1 MAFSSAAFVFAFLP
15 AVFLLHLVIRGRLAR
30 NVLLLLASLLFYSA
44 GSLPHLPLL
53 VGVTLLN
60 YLAGLLFRKRLR
72 IRKAVLAVTLCLNVA
87 VLALFKY
94 LGFFGGVIG
103 DLTGLSL
110 RLPAL
115 ALPIGVSFFTFQ
127 GMSYAIDV
135 YRDPDSGTT
144 DFFELLLYI
153 SFFPQLIAGPIVQY
167 HDVAPQLRRRAA
179 DVRQMAEGF
188 RRFIV
193 GLSKK
198 LLLADVLGTAVD
210 ALYARTDLLDAR
222 TALLAGIAYCL
233 QIYFD
238 FSGYSDM
245 AIGMGR
251 MFGFRF
257 PENFDHPYT
266 GSSIRE
272 FWRRWHISLTS
283 WFRDYL
289 YFPLGGNRKG
299 KIRKYLNKMIVF
311 LVSGLWHGAGFSY
324 IIWGGLNGLYQVI
337 GEMTL
342 PLRKK
347 ITDGLRLH
355 RDSLGHR
362 LFQGVFTFV
371 LVDFSWIF
379 FRASDLQGALEII
392 KSIFRANNPEILVD
406 GSLYGCGLDIS
417 NFLLMLAGIG
427 ILLFADLCRRRNIVV
442 RDVILRQ
449 DGWFRWLFIALAV
462 TAILTFGIWGP
473 NYDAAGFIYFQF

>member
-53 VGVTLLN
+53 VGVALLN

-222 TALLAGIAYCL
+222 TALLVGIAYCL

-272 FWRRWHISLTS
+272 FWRRWHISLS
-283 WFRDYL
+283 MWFRNYV
-289 YFPLGGNRKG
+289 YIPLGGSRRGLARTCFNTFV
-299 KIRKYLNKMIVF
+299 VF
-311 LVSGLWHGAGFSY
+311 LLTGLWHGAM
-324 IIWGGLNGLYQVI
+324 W
-337 GEMTL
+337 
-342 PLRKK
+342 
-347 ITDGLRLH
+347 
-355 RDSLGHR
+355 
-362 LFQGVFTFV
+362 TFV
-371 LVDFSWIF
+371 LWGLWNGAWLILERTTPLKKVSHTLFGHVYMLLIVMLGF
-379 FRASDLQGALEII
+379 ILFRAESLTQAGRICRALAD
-392 KSIFRANNPEILVD
+392 FRFERE
-406 GSLYGCGLDIS
+406 GT
-417 NFLLMLAGIG
+417 
-427 ILLFADLCRRRNIVV
+427 ILLRGVLSAKVL
-442 RDVILRQ
+442 
-449 DGWFRWLFIALAV
+449 
-462 TAILTFGIWGP
+462 
-473 NYDAAGFIYFQF
+473 AAGAVAVFLSTGLQRKLAEKLRRSSGCQAAEYAASLLCLALCVLRIASVSFNPFIYFRF

>member
-222 TALLAGIAYCL
+222 TALLVGIAYCL

-272 FWRRWHISLTS
+272 FWRRWHISLS
-283 WFRDYL
+283 MWFRNYV
-289 YFPLGGNRKG
+289 YVPLGGSRRGLARTCFNTFV
-299 KIRKYLNKMIVF
+299 VF
-311 LVSGLWHGAGFSY
+311 LLTGLWHGAM
-324 IIWGGLNGLYQVI
+324 W
-337 GEMTL
+337 
-342 PLRKK
+342 
-347 ITDGLRLH
+347 
-355 RDSLGHR
+355 
-362 LFQGVFTFV
+362 TFV
-371 LVDFSWIF
+371 LWGLWNGFWLILERATPLKKVSHTLFGHVYMLLIVMLGF
-379 FRASDLQGALEII
+379 ILFRAESLTQAGRICRALAD
-392 KSIFRANNPEILVD
+392 FRFERE
-406 GSLYGCGLDIS
+406 GT
-417 NFLLMLAGIG
+417 
-427 ILLFADLCRRRNIVV
+427 ILLRGVLSAKVL
-442 RDVILRQ
+442 
-449 DGWFRWLFIALAV
+449 
-462 TAILTFGIWGP
+462 
-473 NYDAAGFIYFQF
+473 AAGAVAVFLSTGLQRKLAEKLRRSSGCQAAEYAASLLCLALCVLRIASVSFNPFIYFRF

>member
-193 GLSKK
+193 GLGKK

-222 TALLAGIAYCL
+222 TALLVGIAYCL

-251 MFGFRF
+251 LFGFRF

-272 FWRRWHISLTS
+272 FWRRWHISLS
-283 WFRDYL
+283 MWFRNYV
-289 YFPLGGNRKG
+289 YIPLGGSRRGLARTCFNTFV
-299 KIRKYLNKMIVF
+299 VF
-311 LVSGLWHGAGFSY
+311 LLTGLWHGAM
-324 IIWGGLNGLYQVI
+324 W
-337 GEMTL
+337 
-342 PLRKK
+342 
-347 ITDGLRLH
+347 
-355 RDSLGHR
+355 
-362 LFQGVFTFV
+362 TFV
-371 LVDFSWIF
+371 LWGLWNGFWLILERATPLKKVSHTLFGHVYMLLIVMLGF
-379 FRASDLQGALEII
+379 ILFRAESLTQAGRICRALAD
-392 KSIFRANNPEILVD
+392 FRFERE
-406 GSLYGCGLDIS
+406 GT
-417 NFLLMLAGIG
+417 
-427 ILLFADLCRRRNIVV
+427 ILLRGVLSAKVL
-442 RDVILRQ
+442 
-449 DGWFRWLFIALAV
+449 
-462 TAILTFGIWGP
+462 
-473 NYDAAGFIYFQF
+473 AAGAVAVFLSTGLQRKLAEKLRRSSGCQAAEYAASLLCLAICVLRIASVSFNPFIYFRF

>member
-272 FWRRWHISLTS
+272 FWRRWHISLS
-283 WFRDYL
+283 MWFRNYV
-289 YFPLGGNRKG
+289 YIPLGGSRRGLARTCFNTFV
-299 KIRKYLNKMIVF
+299 VF
-311 LVSGLWHGAGFSY
+311 LLTGLWHGAM
-324 IIWGGLNGLYQVI
+324 W
-337 GEMTL
+337 
-342 PLRKK
+342 
-347 ITDGLRLH
+347 
-355 RDSLGHR
+355 
-362 LFQGVFTFV
+362 TFV
-371 LVDFSWIF
+371 LWGLWNGFWLILERATPLKKVSHTLFGHVYMLLIVMLGF
-379 FRASDLQGALEII
+379 ILFRAESLTQAGRICRALAD
-392 KSIFRANNPEILVD
+392 FRFERE
-406 GSLYGCGLDIS
+406 GT
-417 NFLLMLAGIG
+417 
-427 ILLFADLCRRRNIVV
+427 ILLRGVLSAKVL
-442 RDVILRQ
+442 
-449 DGWFRWLFIALAV
+449 
-462 TAILTFGIWGP
+462 
-473 NYDAAGFIYFQF
+473 AAGAVAVFLSTGLQRKLAEKLRRSSGCQAAEYAASMLCLAICVLRIASVSFNPFIYFRF

>member
-272 FWRRWHISLTS
+272 FWRRWHISLS
-283 WFRDYL
+283 MWFRNYV
-289 YFPLGGNRKG
+289 YVPLGGSRRGLARTCFNTFV
-299 KIRKYLNKMIVF
+299 VF
-311 LVSGLWHGAGFSY
+311 LLTGLWHGAM
-324 IIWGGLNGLYQVI
+324 W
-337 GEMTL
+337 
-342 PLRKK
+342 
-347 ITDGLRLH
+347 
-355 RDSLGHR
+355 
-362 LFQGVFTFV
+362 TFV
-371 LVDFSWIF
+371 LWGLWNGFWLILERATPLKKVSHTLFGHVYMLLIVMLGF
-379 FRASDLQGALEII
+379 ILFRAESLTQAGRICRALAD
-392 KSIFRANNPEILVD
+392 FRFERE
-406 GSLYGCGLDIS
+406 GT
-417 NFLLMLAGIG
+417 
-427 ILLFADLCRRRNIVV
+427 ILLRGVLSAKVL
-442 RDVILRQ
+442 
-449 DGWFRWLFIALAV
+449 
-462 TAILTFGIWGP
+462 
-473 NYDAAGFIYFQF
+473 AAGAVAVFLSTGLQRKLAEKLRRSSGCQAAEYAASLLCLALCVLRIASVSFNPFIYFRF

>member
-272 FWRRWHISLTS
+272 FWRRWHISLS
-283 WFRDYL
+283 MWFRNYV
-289 YFPLGGNRKG
+289 YIPLGGSRRGLARTCFNTFV
-299 KIRKYLNKMIVF
+299 VF
-311 LVSGLWHGAGFSY
+311 LLTGLWHGAM
-324 IIWGGLNGLYQVI
+324 W
-337 GEMTL
+337 
-342 PLRKK
+342 
-347 ITDGLRLH
+347 
-355 RDSLGHR
+355 
-362 LFQGVFTFV
+362 TFV
-371 LVDFSWIF
+371 LWGLWNGAWLILERATPLKKVSHTLFGHVYMLLIVMLGF
-379 FRASDLQGALEII
+379 ILFRAESLTQAGRICRALAD
-392 KSIFRANNPEILVD
+392 FRFERE
-406 GSLYGCGLDIS
+406 GT
-417 NFLLMLAGIG
+417 
-427 ILLFADLCRRRNIVV
+427 ILLRGVLSAKVLAAGAVAVFLSTGLQRKLAEKLRRSSGCQAAEYAASLLCLALC
-442 RDVILRQ
+442 ILR
-449 DGWFRWLFIALAV
+449 IASV
-462 TAILTFGIWGP
+462 SFNP
-473 NYDAAGFIYFQF
+473 FIYFRF

>member
-222 TALLAGIAYCL
+222 TALLVGIAYCL

-272 FWRRWHISLTS
+272 FWRRWHISLS
-283 WFRDYL
+283 MWFRNYV
-289 YFPLGGNRKG
+289 YIPLGGSRRGLARTCFNTFV
-299 KIRKYLNKMIVF
+299 VF
-311 LVSGLWHGAGFSY
+311 LLTGLWHGAM
-324 IIWGGLNGLYQVI
+324 W
-337 GEMTL
+337 
-342 PLRKK
+342 
-347 ITDGLRLH
+347 
-355 RDSLGHR
+355 
-362 LFQGVFTFV
+362 TFV
-371 LVDFSWIF
+371 LWGLWNGFWLILERATPLKKVSHTLFGHVYMLLIVMLGF
-379 FRASDLQGALEII
+379 ILFRAESLTQAGRICRALAD
-392 KSIFRANNPEILVD
+392 FRFERE
-406 GSLYGCGLDIS
+406 GT
-417 NFLLMLAGIG
+417 
-427 ILLFADLCRRRNIVV
+427 ILLRGVLSAKVL
-442 RDVILRQ
+442 
-449 DGWFRWLFIALAV
+449 
-462 TAILTFGIWGP
+462 
-473 NYDAAGFIYFQF
+473 AAGAVAVFLSTGLQRKLAEKLRRSSGCQAAEYAASLLCLALCVLRIASVSFNPFIYFRF

>member
-272 FWRRWHISLTS
+272 FWRRWHISLS
-283 WFRDYL
+283 MWFRNYV
-289 YFPLGGNRKG
+289 YIPLGGSRRGLARTCFNTFV
-299 KIRKYLNKMIVF
+299 VF
-311 LVSGLWHGAGFSY
+311 LLTGLWHGAM
-324 IIWGGLNGLYQVI
+324 W
-337 GEMTL
+337 
-342 PLRKK
+342 
-347 ITDGLRLH
+347 
-355 RDSLGHR
+355 
-362 LFQGVFTFV
+362 TFV
-371 LVDFSWIF
+371 LWGLWNGFWLILERTTPLKKVSHTLFGHVYMLLIVMLGF
-379 FRASDLQGALEII
+379 ILFRAESLTQAGRICRALAD
-392 KSIFRANNPEILVD
+392 FRFERE
-406 GSLYGCGLDIS
+406 GT
-417 NFLLMLAGIG
+417 
-427 ILLFADLCRRRNIVV
+427 ILLRGVLSAKVLAAGAVAVFLSTGLQRKLAEKLRRSSGCQAAEYAASLLCLALC
-442 RDVILRQ
+442 ILR
-449 DGWFRWLFIALAV
+449 IASV
-462 TAILTFGIWGP
+462 SFNP
-473 NYDAAGFIYFQF
+473 FIYFRF

>member
-272 FWRRWHISLTS
+272 FWRRWHISLS
-283 WFRDYL
+283 MWFRNYV
-289 YFPLGGNRKG
+289 YIPLGGSRRGLARTCFNTFV
-299 KIRKYLNKMIVF
+299 VF
-311 LVSGLWHGAGFSY
+311 LLTGLWHGAM
-324 IIWGGLNGLYQVI
+324 W
-337 GEMTL
+337 
-342 PLRKK
+342 
-347 ITDGLRLH
+347 
-355 RDSLGHR
+355 
-362 LFQGVFTFV
+362 TFV
-371 LVDFSWIF
+371 LWGLWNGFWLILERATPLKKVSHTLFGHVYMLLIVMLGF
-379 FRASDLQGALEII
+379 ILFRAESLTQAGRICRALAD
-392 KSIFRANNPEILVD
+392 FRFERE
-406 GSLYGCGLDIS
+406 GT
-417 NFLLMLAGIG
+417 
-427 ILLFADLCRRRNIVV
+427 ILLRGVLSAKVL
-442 RDVILRQ
+442 
-449 DGWFRWLFIALAV
+449 
-462 TAILTFGIWGP
+462 
-473 NYDAAGFIYFQF
+473 AAGAVAVFLSTGLQRKLAEKLRRSSGCQAAEYAASLLCLALCVLRIASASFNPFIYFRF

>member
-272 FWRRWHISLTS
+272 FWRRWHISLS
-283 WFRDYL
+283 MWFRNYV
-289 YFPLGGNRKG
+289 YIPLGGSRRGLARTCFNTFV
-299 KIRKYLNKMIVF
+299 VF
-311 LVSGLWHGAGFSY
+311 LLTGLWHGAM
-324 IIWGGLNGLYQVI
+324 W
-337 GEMTL
+337 
-342 PLRKK
+342 
-347 ITDGLRLH
+347 
-355 RDSLGHR
+355 
-362 LFQGVFTFV
+362 TFV
-371 LVDFSWIF
+371 LWGLWNGVWLILERATPLKKVSHTLFGHVYMLLIVMLGF
-379 FRASDLQGALEII
+379 ILFRAESLTQAGRICRALAD
-392 KSIFRANNPEILVD
+392 FRFERE
-406 GSLYGCGLDIS
+406 GT
-417 NFLLMLAGIG
+417 
-427 ILLFADLCRRRNIVV
+427 ILLRGVLSAKVL
-442 RDVILRQ
+442 
-449 DGWFRWLFIALAV
+449 
-462 TAILTFGIWGP
+462 
-473 NYDAAGFIYFQF
+473 AAGAVAVFLSTGLQRKLAEKLRRSSGCQAAEYAASLLCLALCVLRIASVSFNPFIYFRF

>member
-222 TALLAGIAYCL
+222 TALLVGIAYCL

-272 FWRRWHISLTS
+272 FWRRWHISLS
-283 WFRDYL
+283 MWFRNYV
-289 YFPLGGNRKG
+289 YVPLGGSRRGLARTCFNTFV
-299 KIRKYLNKMIVF
+299 VF
-311 LVSGLWHGAGFSY
+311 LLTGLWHGAM
-324 IIWGGLNGLYQVI
+324 W
-337 GEMTL
+337 
-342 PLRKK
+342 
-347 ITDGLRLH
+347 
-355 RDSLGHR
+355 
-362 LFQGVFTFV
+362 TFV
-371 LVDFSWIF
+371 LWGLWNGAWLILERTTPLKKVSHTLFGHVYMLLIVMLGF
-379 FRASDLQGALEII
+379 ILFRAESLTQAGRICRALAD
-392 KSIFRANNPEILVD
+392 FRFERE
-406 GSLYGCGLDIS
+406 GT
-417 NFLLMLAGIG
+417 
-427 ILLFADLCRRRNIVV
+427 ILLRGVLSAKVL
-442 RDVILRQ
+442 
-449 DGWFRWLFIALAV
+449 
-462 TAILTFGIWGP
+462 
-473 NYDAAGFIYFQF
+473 AAGAVAVFLSTGLQRKLAEKLRRSSGCQAAEYAASLLCLALCVLRIASASFNPFIYFRF

>member
-272 FWRRWHISLTS
+272 FWRRWHISLS
-283 WFRDYL
+283 MWFRNYV
-289 YFPLGGNRKG
+289 YVPLGGSRRGLARTCFNTFV
-299 KIRKYLNKMIVF
+299 VF
-311 LVSGLWHGAGFSY
+311 LLTGLWHGAM
-324 IIWGGLNGLYQVI
+324 W
-337 GEMTL
+337 
-342 PLRKK
+342 
-347 ITDGLRLH
+347 
-355 RDSLGHR
+355 
-362 LFQGVFTFV
+362 TFV
-371 LVDFSWIF
+371 LWGLWNGFWLILERTTPLKKVSHTLFGHVYMLLIVMLGF
-379 FRASDLQGALEII
+379 ILFRAESLTQAGRICRALAD
-392 KSIFRANNPEILVD
+392 FRFERE
-406 GSLYGCGLDIS
+406 GT
-417 NFLLMLAGIG
+417 
-427 ILLFADLCRRRNIVV
+427 ILLRGVLSAKVL
-442 RDVILRQ
+442 
-449 DGWFRWLFIALAV
+449 
-462 TAILTFGIWGP
+462 
-473 NYDAAGFIYFQF
+473 AAGAVAVFLSTGLQRKLAEKLRRSSGCQAAEYAASLLCLALCVLRIASVSFNPFIYFRF

>member
-222 TALLAGIAYCL
+222 TALLVGIAYCL

-272 FWRRWHISLTS
+272 FWRRWHISLS
-283 WFRDYL
+283 MWFRNYV
-289 YFPLGGNRKG
+289 YVPLGGSRRGLARTCFNTFV
-299 KIRKYLNKMIVF
+299 VF
-311 LVSGLWHGAGFSY
+311 LLTGLWHGAM
-324 IIWGGLNGLYQVI
+324 W
-337 GEMTL
+337 
-342 PLRKK
+342 
-347 ITDGLRLH
+347 
-355 RDSLGHR
+355 
-362 LFQGVFTFV
+362 TFV
-371 LVDFSWIF
+371 LWGLWNGFWLILERATPLKKVSHTLFGHVYMLLIVMLGF
-379 FRASDLQGALEII
+379 ILFRAESLTQAGRICRALAD
-392 KSIFRANNPEILVD
+392 FRFERE
-406 GSLYGCGLDIS
+406 GT
-417 NFLLMLAGIG
+417 
-427 ILLFADLCRRRNIVV
+427 ILLRGVLSAKVLAAGAVAVFLSTGLQRKLAEKLRRSSGCQAAEYAASLLCLALC
-442 RDVILRQ
+442 ILR
-449 DGWFRWLFIALAV
+449 IASV
-462 TAILTFGIWGP
+462 SFNP
-473 NYDAAGFIYFQF
+473 FIYFRF